1 MIVSDIAN
9 DPLWA
14 DFKDIALQYNLRS
27 CWSTPILSS
36 TNEVLGSF
44 AIYYTEVK
52 TPNEFHL
59 DLISKFTHLSRLAIE
74 KDLNEAVLRDSK
86 NNGRSL
92 FEHSPIGLALC
103 RLDGELVD
111 VNSVYANIIGR
122 SIEDTLKLSY
132 WDITP
137 KKYENDEMQQIEDLE
152 STGSYGPYE
161 KEYIH
166 KDGHL
171 VPVRL
176 TGMYHEENGELF
188 ILSSVE
194 DITEKKQIEESLR
207 RSQKMDAIGQLTG
220 GIAHDFNNILAIILG
235 NIDLLNFHIS
245 NNVKAS
251 QRIDLIKKATL
262 RAADL
267 TRQLLSFSRKHDRE
281 MLPCNIN
288 LILSGIEKLISRTVT
303 AQVELNQ
310 NLSNELW
317 HVEIDSGDFE
327 DVILNLTLNA
337 RDAMPNGGRLSI
349 ETSNRILD
357 SDYCAINPDVT
368 PGEYVLFSISD
379 TGTGISKEEQEH
391 IFEPFFTTKPD
402 GKGTGLGLAMVFGFV
417 KRCSGHIRVISEV
430 GKGTTIEIYL
440 PRSIEQ
446 DLSTSE
452 TIRQVQEI
460 ATGNET
466 ILIVDDEE
474 GLLELSKENLQGLGY
489 RVLTATNGRKAL
501 EHLRNDHSIKLLFSD
516 IVMPGGLNGYELA
529 KKTIM
534 LYPEIKILLTS
545 GYSEKIMFNNDFQNE
560 SFIVLDKPYSQS
572 DLAFKIQ
579 QLLNPSKNTKD

>member
-86 NNGRSL
+86 NYNRSL

-103 RLDGELVD
+103 RLNGELVD